1 MGENKESFTN
11 PLSVLAD
18 IVNIIEQSELFD
30 EDVEIS
36 IQLPEEKY
44 KKVISIFR
52 DIDRMN
58 KKFTIDVSDVKFNF
72 SLKK

>member
-58 KKFTIDVSDVKFNF
+58 KKFTIDISDVKFNF

>member
-30 EDVEIS
+30 KDVEIS

-58 KKFTIDVSDVKFNF
+58 KKFTIDISDVKFNF